1 MINDQ
6 VKESN
11 QDKENWVLTKIEVPG
26 EESLYKCDIWMV
38 KTAEYRRTDAFKM
51 SLGLQGC

>member
-1 MINDQ
+1 MIDDQ